1 MDVNIS
7 LCHLAAS
14 HPGSSPVSEGKT
26 RRWNQANGRSQALIL
41 GLFVNLVLTL
51 GSVAFTYYSLHRFD
65 SRLTAVEQN
74 LQLTSSPD
82 QLADRVIA
90 QPTFKQ
96 SSPSGPQMKE
106 DDRVKRA
113 ANRQFM
119 CHKCSSACLK
129 SIGHR
134 NVSFFLPLC
143 ITKLSG
149 PCNVLNS

>member
-1 MDVNIS
+1 ME
-7 LCHLAAS
+7 
-14 HPGSSPVSEGKT
+14 PK
-26 RRWNQANGRSQALIL
+26 ANGRSQALIL

-51 GSVAFTYYSLHRFD
+51 GSIAFTYYSLHRFD

-134 NVSFFLPLC
+134 NVSFFFASMHHKALRPLQC
-143 ITKLSG
+143 FEFLKLGKSY
-149 PCNVLNS
+149 PDEKEKSNIARKKR

>member
-1 MDVNIS
+1 ME
-7 LCHLAAS
+7 
-14 HPGSSPVSEGKT
+14 PK
-26 RRWNQANGRSQALIL
+26 ANGRSQALIL

-51 GSVAFTYYSLHRFD
+51 GSIAFTYYSLHRFD

-96 SSPSGPQMKE
+96 SSPSGQQMKE
-106 DDRVKRA
+106 DDRVKRG

-134 NVSFFLPLC
+134 NVSFFASMHHKALRPLQC
-143 ITKLSG
+143 FEFLKLA
-149 PCNVLNS
+149 NSYPDEKEKNNIARKKR